1 MHKLLLD
8 IPTRLETERLL
19 IRKYAEGDGQGL
31 YLLLERNDN
40 RNRLAE
46 HVDEA
51 TEIRTAVEAE
61 IRIRQLA
68 ADWVARTRFVM
79 GLWLK
84 PSNEQVGQIWIEP
97 RNWDVPSFELGWFLD
112 SGFLGTGLAT
122 EAARRAIRFIFE
134 CLHAHKIIVITRDNN
149 EKSHR
154 LAQRLGFAREG
165 HLRECSVKD
174 GLRWGL
180 LHYGMLRNE
189 YEAHIESANV

>member
-8 IPTRLETERLL
+8 IPTQLETERLVV
-19 IRKYAEGDGQGL
+19 RKYAEGDGQGL

-40 RNRLAE
+40 RNKLAE

-51 TEIRTAVEAE
+51 TEVKTAAEAE
-61 IRIRQLA
+61 IRIRQWS

-84 PSNEQVGQIWIEP
+84 SSNEQVGQVWIEP

-112 SGFLGTGLAT
+112 SGFWGKGLAT
-122 EAARRAIRFIFE
+122 EAARHAIRFIFD
-134 CLHAHKIIVITRDNN
+134 CLRAHKIIVITRDNN
-149 EKSHR
+149 ERSHR
-154 LAQRLGFAREG
+154 LAQKLGFTREG
-165 HLRECSVKD
+165 HLRECSAKD

-180 LHYGMLRNE
+180 FYYGMLRNE
-189 YEAHIESANV
+189 YETRVESATS